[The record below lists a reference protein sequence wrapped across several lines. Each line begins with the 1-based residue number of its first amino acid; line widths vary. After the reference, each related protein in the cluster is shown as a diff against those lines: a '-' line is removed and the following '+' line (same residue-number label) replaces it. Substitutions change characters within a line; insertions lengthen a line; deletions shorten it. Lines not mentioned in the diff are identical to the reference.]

1 MAYLL
6 ADGVHVRAN
15 SAAVRVLS
23 LARLRSR
30 ALALRSRTRMHP
42 RTADAKL
49 PRGQLPV
56 RHAVDPLSGED
67 TAFSPEDEASDGED
81 AALPRFPALEAAIT
95 AAIARLGGAVLPKLN
110 WSSPKA
116 RTARIVM
123 RMRMRIRGCSL
134 TWRAARG

>member
-1 MAYLL
+1 VAYLL

-15 SAAVRVLS
+15 SAAVRS
-23 LARLRSR
+23 L
-30 ALALRSRTRMHP
+30 LRSRTCALALSRSALARAYTLAP
-42 RTADAKL
+42 LTPNL

-116 RTARIVM
+116 RAEHAKRRHVFIC
-123 RMRMRIRGCSL
+123 GC
-134 TWRAARG
+134 